1 MLQSPA
7 GTLWNC
13 TWAPVPCAAP
23 LTSIPAS
30 GQDSFTRA
38 FALRG
43 RPVDSRTL
51 TYRFA
56 AGARQ
61 AALLAKDGSPGMPAL
76 SCATLAGTSVSKVTN
91 ATRTK
96 INAQILDFE
105 RMAGKLSSHLRY
117 NCNAQ
122 QDTSMLAS
130 RQ

>member
-38 FALRG
+38 LALTG

-76 SCATLAGTSVSKVTN
+76 SCATPAGTSVSKVIN
-91 ATRTK
+91 AARLK
-96 INAQILDFE
+96 INVRILSFE
-105 RMAGKLSSHLRY
+105 HIAGHSGDLV
-117 NCNAQ
+117 
-122 QDTSMLAS
+122 
-130 RQ
+130 

>member
-30 GQDSFTRA
+30 GQDNFTRV
-38 FALRG
+38 FALTG

-76 SCATLAGTSVSKVTN
+76 SCAMLAGTNADN
-91 ATRTK
+91 ATDAERTK
-96 INAQILDFE
+96 INARILDFE
-105 RMAGKLSSHLRY
+105 HIAGHSRVKLQRTTGHADATSH
-117 NCNAQ
+117 Q
-122 QDTSMLAS
+122 
-130 RQ
+130 